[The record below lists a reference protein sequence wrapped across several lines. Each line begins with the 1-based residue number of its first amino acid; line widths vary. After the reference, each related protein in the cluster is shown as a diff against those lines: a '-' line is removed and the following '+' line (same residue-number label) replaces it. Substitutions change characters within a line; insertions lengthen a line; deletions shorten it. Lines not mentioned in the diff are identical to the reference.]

1 MRLILDYDV
10 QVISKDG
17 LTVRKCI
24 ELVQGLSKIGGEFT
38 ITKGNSTVDAKS
50 ILGLMSLVLKEKE
63 KVRFMAIVE
72 KRKKDELNNFISNFF
87 DVIVLEIHARD

>member
-50 ILGLMSLVLKEKE
+50 ILGLMSLVLREKE

-72 KRKKDELNNFISNFF
+72 KRKKDELNDFISNLF